1 MAKSITISLPENDY
15 AHPLYVPG
23 VKRAF
28 IQYDPKA
35 NTLYADYTENDSVLE
50 RVFNGEI
57 YEWSIDYYQTRGRLQ
72 GLMNTIAEMIQA
84 DTSMHDIGIHFEQ
97 TQGLGDPI
105 EYADRGYHNN
115 AVISIDGAIE
125 GCSTAY
131 DWIMNDWSSWIGSQS
146 QEEFFEGLLDDTDNK
161 LREWFIDLDYVQEDN
176 EGNRHVQTDGMH
188 SETVVFL
195 LDYWRDKVEEYR
207 AEKATV

>member
-1 MAKSITISLPENDY
+1 MAKTIKISQPDNDY

-28 IQYDPKA
+28 IQYDPKV

-50 RVFNGEI
+50 RVYNGEI
-57 YEWSIDYYQTRGRLQ
+57 YEWSIDYDQTRGRLE
-72 GLMNTIAEMIQA
+72 GLMSTIAEMIQA
-84 DTSMHDIGIHFEQ
+84 DTSMHDIGIHLEQ

-105 EYADRGYHNN
+105 
-115 AVISIDGAIE
+115 DGAME

-146 QEEFFEGLLDDTDNK
+146 QEEFFEGLLEDTDNK
-161 LREWFIDLDYVQEDN
+161 LREWFIDLDYVQEDD
-176 EGNRHVQTDGMH
+176 EGNRHVQTDGIH

>member
-1 MAKSITISLPENDY
+1 M
-15 AHPLYVPG
+15 
-23 VKRAF
+23 
-28 IQYDPKA
+28 
-35 NTLYADYTENDSVLE
+35 
-50 RVFNGEI
+50 
-57 YEWSIDYYQTRGRLQ
+57 YEWSIDYDQTRGRLE
-72 GLMNTIAEMIQA
+72 GLLSTIAEMIQA
-84 DTSMHDIGIHFEQ
+84 DTSMHDIGIHLEQ

-105 EYADRGYHNN
+105 
-115 AVISIDGAIE
+115 DGAME

-161 LREWFIDLDYVQEDN
+161 LREWFIDLDYVQEDDK
-176 EGNRHVQTDGMH
+176 GNRHVQTDGIH

-195 LDYWRDKVEEYR
+195 LDYWNDRVDEYR

>member
-1 MAKSITISLPENDY
+1 
-15 AHPLYVPG
+15 
-23 VKRAF
+23 
-28 IQYDPKA
+28 
-35 NTLYADYTENDSVLE
+35 
-50 RVFNGEI
+50 
-57 YEWSIDYYQTRGRLQ
+57 
-72 GLMNTIAEMIQA
+72 MIQA

-105 EYADRGYHNN
+105 
-115 AVISIDGAIE
+115 DGAME

-161 LREWFIDLDYVQEDN
+161 LREWFIDLDYVQEDDK
-176 EGNRHVQTDGMH
+176 GNRHVQTDGIH

-195 LDYWRDKVEEYR
+195 LDYWNDRVDEYR

>member
-1 MAKSITISLPENDY
+1 MAKSITISMPENDY

-35 NTLYADYTENDSVLE
+35 NTLYADYSEDDSVLE
-50 RVFNGEI
+50 RVYNGEI
-57 YEWSIDYYQTRGRLQ
+57 HEWSIDYDQTRGRLQ

-105 EYADRGYHNN
+105 
-115 AVISIDGAIE
+115 DGAME

-131 DWIMNDWSSWIGSQS
+131 DWIMNDWASWIGSQS
-146 QEEFFEGLLDDTDNK
+146 HEEFFEGLLDDTDNK
-161 LREWFIDLDYVQEDN
+161 LREWFIDLDYVQEDD
-176 EGNRHVQTDGMH
+176 EGNRHVQTDGIH

-195 LDYWRDKVEEYR
+195 LDYWNDRVDEYR
-207 AEKATV
+207 ADKATV

>member
-1 MAKSITISLPENDY
+1 MTKSITISLPENDY

-28 IQYDPKA
+28 IQYDPRS
-35 NTLYADYTENDSVLE
+35 NTLYADYSEDDSVLE

-57 YEWSIDYYQTRGRLQ
+57 YEWSIDYAQTRGRLE
-72 GLMNTIAEMIQA
+72 GLMDTIAEMIQA
-84 DTSMHDIGIHFEQ
+84 DTSMHDIGIHLEQ

-105 EYADRGYHNN
+105 
-115 AVISIDGAIE
+115 DGAME

-131 DWIMNDWSSWIGSQS
+131 DWIMNDWASWIGSQS

-161 LREWFIDLDYVQEDN
+161 LREWFIDLDYVQEDD
-176 EGNRHVQTDGMH
+176 EGNRHVQTDGIH

-195 LDYWRDKVEEYR
+195 LDYWNDRVDEYR

>member
-1 MAKSITISLPENDY
+1 MAKSITISMPENDY

-35 NTLYADYTENDSVLE
+35 NTLYADYSEDDSVLE
-50 RVFNGEI
+50 RVYNGEI
-57 YEWSIDYYQTRGRLQ
+57 HEWSIDYDQTRGRLED
-72 GLMNTIAEMIQA
+72 LMNTIAEMIQA
-84 DTSMHDIGIHFEQ
+84 DMSMHDIGIHFEQ
-97 TQGLGDPI
+97 TQGLGDP
-105 EYADRGYHNN
+105 
-115 AVISIDGAIE
+115 IDGAIE

-161 LREWFIDLDYVQEDN
+161 LREWFIDLDYVQEDA
-176 EGNRHVQTDGMH
+176 EGNRHVLTDGIH

-195 LDYWRDKVEEYR
+195 LDYWRDRVDEYR
-207 AEKATV
+207 ASAKDK

>member
-1 MAKSITISLPENDY
+1 MAKSITISMPENDY

-28 IQYDPKA
+28 IQYDPKD
-35 NTLYADYTENDSVLE
+35 NTLYADYSEDDSVLE
-50 RVFNGEI
+50 RVYNGEI
-57 YEWSIDYYQTRGRLQ
+57 HEWSIDYDQTRGRLED
-72 GLMNTIAEMIQA
+72 LMNTIAEMIQA
-84 DTSMHDIGIHFEQ
+84 DMSMHDIGIHFEQ
-97 TQGLGDPI
+97 TQGLGDP
-105 EYADRGYHNN
+105 
-115 AVISIDGAIE
+115 IDGAIE

-161 LREWFIDLDYVQEDN
+161 LREWFIDLDYVQEDA
-176 EGNRHVQTDGMH
+176 EGNRHVLTDGIH

-195 LDYWRDKVEEYR
+195 LDYWRDRVDEYR
-207 AEKATV
+207 ASAKDK